1 MLVQHENSWPFRKPV
16 DTKKV
21 HDYLEVITTPM
32 DLETIQKKLD
42 ARQTPSEEVSKYKTV
57 EEFKNDIK
65 LMFENARIYN
75 QQETIYYKYAY

>member
-1 MLVQHENSWPFRKPV
+1 M
-16 DTKKV
+16 
-21 HDYLEVITTPM
+21 
-32 DLETIQKKLD
+32 
-42 ARQTPSEEVSKYKTV
+42 PSEEVSKYKGV